1 MELWELPNVFLK
13 LEEMIAAGDDT
24 TQLVNAL
31 VELGPPAIDEYVL
44 QVEEKEAYA
53 LVAREKAKVFVE
65 RARSLEERAEKM
77 RDFLKDIVNNHF
89 SGKVRTGLGTYYV
102 GKTTTYDY
110 EVDFRTHPEFFVI
123 PEPKIRKAELNTL
136 VKANTLPED
145 IKFTTTVSE
154 SLRVRR

>member
-123 PEPKIRKAELNTL
+123 PEPKIRKKDLVDL
-136 VKANTLPED
+136 VKANALPEV
-145 IKFTTTVSE
+145 IEVTTNWSE

>member
-1 MELWELPNVFLK
+1 MQLWEIPTVFERI
-13 LEEMIAAGDDT
+13 EELLAAGEDAT
-24 TQLVNAL
+24 AVVNAL
-31 VELGPPAIDEYVL
+31 VELGPPAIDEFVL
-44 QVEEKEAYA
+44 AVEEKEAFA

-65 RARSLEERAEKM
+65 RARGLEERAEKM

-110 EVDFRTHPEFFVI
+110 EVDFGTHPEFFHI
-123 PEPKIRKAELNTL
+123 PEPRIRKSDLNTL
-136 VKANTLPED
+136 VKAGTLPED